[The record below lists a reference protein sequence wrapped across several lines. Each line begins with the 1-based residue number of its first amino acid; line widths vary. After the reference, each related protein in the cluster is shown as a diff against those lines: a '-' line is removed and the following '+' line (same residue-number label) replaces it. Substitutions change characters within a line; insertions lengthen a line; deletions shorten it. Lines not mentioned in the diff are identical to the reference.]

1 MGLLEILKSDNT
13 GRLLEIESFKY
24 ILVIVNAVIAII
36 VNSINLYTGNR
47 RSRIFGIL
55 YLAVVLYNLFLL
67 YRKVIVGLILD

>member
-1 MGLLEILKSDNT
+1 MSISEILKSDNT

-67 YRKVIVGLILD
+67 YRKVIIGLILD

>member
-1 MGLLEILKSDNT
+1 MNISEILKSDNT
-13 GRLLEIESFKY
+13 GKLLEIENFKY
-24 ILVIVNAVIAII
+24 ILVIINAVIAII

-47 RSRIFGIL
+47 RSRLFGLL

>member
-24 ILVIVNAVIAII
+24 ILVIVNAIIAII